1 MPATANGSVIDVREL
16 LRAYTVEQLNR
27 ASDEYFHRFENS
39 NETGQLL
46 AKPFLDVEEAPSLLL
61 GFSHVLQG
69 LRLAA
74 GMTVLD
80 FGAGAGWSSR
90 ILTQLGCRVI
100 SCDVSETA
108 LRLGRR
114 CYEMFPIQGHRPK
127 PTFLLFD
134 GHRFDLPDASVDRIN
149 CLHAF
154 HHVPNQAEVLRE
166 MARVLR
172 PGGIAAFHEPG
183 PNHSRSAQSQ
193 HEMRHYTV
201 IENDIVLDEIEA
213 LAKQA
218 GFSELDVAYFT
229 ATLITVSAKEYVNHR
244 DKGAAL
250 PPYCDHMARNMLGAQ
265 TIFFLYRHGPNE
277 RTSRQPRGL
286 RAEVQVDAPA
296 KVKAG
301 APIEVRLYAR
311 NTGET
316 TWLPSNF
323 GRGAV
328 NAGVHL
334 EPARGA
340 RQVAWGR
347 IELPVPKSYGYFPG
361 DEVTV
366 VGTLP
371 GLPPGRYTLVF
382 DLLSDFVTWFAEQG
396 SPTASAKID
405 VA

>member
-1 MPATANGSVIDVREL
+1 MPATNGAVIDVREL
-16 LRAYTVEQLNR
+16 LRAYTVEELNR

-46 AKPFLDVEEAPSLLL
+46 AKPFLTIDEAPSLVL
-61 GFSHVLQG
+61 GFSTVLQG

-100 SCDVSETA
+100 SCDVSATA
-108 LRLGRR
+108 LRLGRQ
-114 CYEMFPIQGHRPK
+114 CYELFPIQGHRPK

-154 HHVPNQAEVLRE
+154 HHVPNQEEVLAE

-193 HEMRHYTV
+193 HEMRNYTV
-201 IENDIVLDEIEA
+201 VENDIVLDEIEA
-213 LAKQA
+213 LAKKA

-229 ATLITVSAKEYVNHR
+229 APLITVSAKEYVAHR

-250 PPYCDHMARNMLGAQ
+250 PPYCEPMARNMLGAQ
-265 TIFFLYRHGPNE
+265 TIFFLYRHGE
-277 RTSRQPRGL
+277 GELTSRQRRGL
-286 RAEVQVDAPA
+286 RAALKAEVPTRVRP
-296 KVKAG
+296 G
-301 APIEVRLYAR
+301 EPIEVRLHAR
-311 NTGET
+311 NTGEA
-316 TWLPSNF
+316 TWLPSSF
-323 GRGAV
+323 GRGGV
-328 NAGVHL
+328 TAGVHL
-334 EPARGA
+334 KPAWRKM
-340 RQVAWGR
+340 R
-347 IELPVPKSYGYFPG
+347 IAFGKLILPPPQGYGYFPG

-366 VGTLP
+366 TGTLP
-371 GLPPGRYTLVF
+371 GLERGSYRLVF
-382 DLLSDFVTWFAEQG
+382 DLASEFVTWFGELG
-396 SPTASAKID
+396 SPTATATIK